1 MTIDMFRR
9 DTFNQTTA
17 LCDFTS
23 AATAINRRGRRHRF
37 SIIPGLGRKYSS
49 SSGDTLVAAQ
59 NIDFTRVQLPTT
71 SQTTNIVRVGT
82 LPQSTSLGISGAYSG
97 LPYWQRYENNPL
109 PVDATDYSSDDSSD
123 EGWMTGFCPVRRA
136 ERPNI
141 GFKKLPLLKR
151 AIDKVAEFFQIR
163 KLASHNRQLA
173 DSAPKLGKFAFGR
186 CNWSLLKRQHTHAG
200 SHRVGGTDCGS
211 PHRPSFAADAII
223 SSRTVAVMV
232 SAYEAMPVSAN
243 MKRHGLLVDTSDHK
257 HKSSHRDNNCV
268 TDIDQHNNI
277 RHVHST
283 IVRGKDVRSQCKQAR
298 LVSIERVGHM
308 YAIKPIS
315 KV

>member
-1 MTIDMFRR
+1 MSIDMFRR

-17 LCDFTS
+17 VCDFTS
-23 AATAINRRGRRHRF
+23 AEAAVNRRGRCHRF
-37 SIIPGLGRKYSS
+37 NTIPDLGRKYSS

-59 NIDFTRVQLPTT
+59 NIDFTPVQLPTA

-97 LPYWQRYENNPL
+97 LPYWQRYKNKPL
-109 PVDATDYSSDDSSD
+109 PVDATDYSSDESSS

-141 GFKKLPLLKR
+141 GFEKLPLLKK
-151 AIDKVAEFFQIR
+151 AVDKIAKFFQIR
-163 KLASHNRQLA
+163 KLASRDRQLA
-173 DSAPKLGKFAFGR
+173 DFAPKLGRFAFGR
-186 CNWSLLKRQHTHAG
+186 CDWSLLKREHTHAG
-200 SHRVGGTDCGS
+200 FHRVGGTDCSS
-211 PHRPSFAADAII
+211 PHRPFAADAII
-223 SSRTVAVMV
+223 SSRTAAVVV
-232 SAYEAMPVSAN
+232 SAYEAMPVSGN
-243 MKRHGLLVDTSDHK
+243 VKRHGLLVDTSDYRY
-257 HKSSHRDNNCV
+257 KSSHRDNNCV

-283 IVRGKDVRSQCKQAR
+283 IVRGNDVRSQCKQAR